1 MGKHLA
7 RGVKNY
13 SLGSQRSQDTIII
26 HRICFDIIYRMRI
39 SIMNIFNVL
48 LHLKNPMIFFPKSI
62 TLEVVKFYGIT

>member
-7 RGVKNY
+7 RGVKDY

-26 HRICFDIIYRMRI
+26 HRICFDIIYSMR
-39 SIMNIFNVL
+39 NIFNVL
-48 LHLKNPMIFFPKSI
+48 LHLKNPMIFFPKSM